1 MNDFAVDTAAEVVNP
16 QNSPAG
22 HAGRCRRNPA
32 ALHKTPPVFTRFSP
46 LTQTLMGEFLGG
58 LGVFRDKC
66 QRQTERQE
74 KQNEAL

>member
-1 MNDFAVDTAAEVVNP
+1 MNHFAVDTAAEVVNP

-22 HAGRCRRNPA
+22 HAGHCRRNPS
-32 ALHKTPPVFTRFSP
+32 ALHQTQPVFIRFSP
-46 LTQTLMGEFLGG
+46 LTEILMGKFLGG